1 MRAVRGMFSRN
12 KATAARAPAP
22 PESPPPQWAEEPV
35 EESVPSTTDEV
46 ASSADDMAEPF
57 EEEEVLEDSPE
68 PSPAKLPPPPRPVV
82 VVPQPRGGNVGHTT
96 PRAAAA
102 PPKAAAAPS
111 SPGKEN
117 AAAAATGE
125 PVEVRHDGHVLYTST
140 GAAGGG
146 HLVSVQ
152 GTTRWIRSLDRP
164 PLPQP
169 KAKGGAWKPGKW
181 REPLDNHCN
190 DCTKNN
196 ANKQGLGGAK
206 SKIRENKA
214 EIAAWIK
221 DGKPGGVGAIA
232 KKLHRDMGAVEA
244 FAAKLEKH
252 ERAKAA
258 AGGNPLASFVSN
270 SSSAAESAR
279 GGIKMSE
286 WN

>member
-12 KATAARAPAP
+12 KAGAARAPAP

-140 GAAGGG
+140 SAAGGG

-152 GTTRWIRSLDRP
+152 GTTRWIQSLDRP

-181 REPLDNHCN
+181 REPLDNHSN

>member
-12 KATAARAPAP
+12 KAAAARAPAP

-46 ASSADDMAEPF
+46 PSSADDMAGLPF
-57 EEEEVLEDSPE
+57 EEEVLEDSPE

>member
-12 KATAARAPAP
+12 KAAAARAPAP

-152 GTTRWIRSLDRP
+152 GKTRWIRSLDRP

>member
-12 KATAARAPAP
+12 KAKAAPAPAP
-22 PESPPPQWAEEPV
+22 PASPPPQWAEEPV

-46 ASSADDMAEPF
+46 TSSADDGMPELPF
-57 EEEEVLEDSPE
+57 EEEVLEDSPE
-68 PSPAKLPPPPRPVV
+68 PSPAKPPPPRPVV

-102 PPKAAAAPS
+102 APS

-117 AAAAATGE
+117 AAAVATGE

-221 DGKPGGVGAIA
+221 DGKPGGLGAIA
-232 KKLHRDMGAVEA
+232 KELHRDMGAVEA

-286 WN
+286 WS